1 MQSPNAPYFSEKP
14 YFFHQN
20 PHERAPLRIQNTDL
34 RFCTGLCI
42 MNIVNTGK
50 VKFIMYHI
58 LINPAS
64 RSGKGRKLWKE
75 TVEPYLMSKKIAY
88 ICYYSNTQGEVAE
101 LAKEITQNATP
112 DNPVR
117 LIVLGGDGTFNE
129 TLQGIEDFSSVIL
142 GYIPTGS
149 SNDLARDL
157 GISKDPIAAMEK
169 ALSSSNIHKMD
180 VGLVTFP
187 DGHSRR
193 FATSCGFGFDA
204 AVCEETN
211 RSKFKAALNKLG
223 LGKLAYLAIA
233 VKQLLSAKGVTC
245 EMTLDDKTI
254 TLNKLLFGAA
264 MIHKYEGGGFLFGPN
279 ADAQDGIF
287 NICTAANKL
296 PKWVILLALPTAFW
310 GKHYLFP
317 GIDPYAAGKIHI
329 TTSAPLWIHTD
340 GEVLRKDSELTITCM
355 KQALQIIYF

>member
-1 MQSPNAPYFSEKP
+1 
-14 YFFHQN
+14 
-20 PHERAPLRIQNTDL
+20 
-34 RFCTGLCI
+34 
-42 MNIVNTGK
+42 
-50 VKFIMYHI
+50 MYHI

-64 RSGKGRKLWKE
+64 RSGKGKKLWKE
-75 TVEPYLMSKKIAY
+75 IIEPCLMSEQIEY
-88 ICYYSNTQGEVAE
+88 ICYYSNTQGEVQS
-101 LAKEITQNATP
+101 LAREITKNATP
-112 DNPVR
+112 EHPMK
-117 LIVLGGDGTFNE
+117 LIILGGDGTFNE
-129 TLQGIEDFSSVIL
+129 ALQGINDFSAVIL

-157 GISKDPIAAMEK
+157 GIPKDPIQ
-169 ALSSSNIHKMD
+169 ALNRALHSDTIHQMD
-180 VGLVTFP
+180 MGLVTFL
-187 DGHSRR
+187 DGQSRK

-211 RSKFKAALNKLG
+211 RSKFKIALNKIG
-223 LGKLAYLAIA
+223 LGKLAYLTIA

-245 EMTLDDKTI
+245 EMTLDDNTL

-264 MIHKYEGGGFLFGPN
+264 MIHKYEGGGFLFGPG
-279 ADAQDGIF
+279 ADAQDGVF

-317 GIDPYAAGKIHI
+317 GIEPYAGSQIHL

-340 GEVLRKDSELTITCM
+340 GEVLKKASELTITC
-355 KQALQIIYF
+355 KSQTLRIRY